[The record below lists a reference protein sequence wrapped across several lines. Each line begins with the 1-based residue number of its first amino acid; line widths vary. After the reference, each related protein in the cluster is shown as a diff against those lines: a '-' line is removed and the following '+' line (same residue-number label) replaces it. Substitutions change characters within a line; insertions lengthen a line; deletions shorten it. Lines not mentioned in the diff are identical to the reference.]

1 MLDGSDEELCEHWGE
16 DIAIAMLEPV
26 DEDGT
31 DHSVRKSWKLY
42 KKNLLNSFILKGAV
56 HNF

>member
-31 DHSVRKSWKLY
+31 DHSVRKS
-42 KKNLLNSFILKGAV
+42 
-56 HNF
+56 